1 MANNL
6 DKYASFVTSTFELN
20 LKASAIAVL
29 YPLIVP
35 GVLFFST
42 NRKVRKSAISG
53 KEALG
58 GF

>member
-42 NRKVRKSAISG
+42 NRKSAISG